1 MLRTTTVKMVDC
13 GVIYPLPGLAEFPT
27 VYQIQGCWVRR
38 QSRRGERDEG
48 RQRGERQRGERQRE
62 KEKEG

>member
-1 MLRTTTVKMVDC
+1 MVDC

-38 QSRRGERDEG
+38 QRGRGMRGDRGERDRGEKDEG
-48 RQRGERQRGERQRE
+48 REGGGGEGRE
-62 KEKEG
+62 GKGGNL